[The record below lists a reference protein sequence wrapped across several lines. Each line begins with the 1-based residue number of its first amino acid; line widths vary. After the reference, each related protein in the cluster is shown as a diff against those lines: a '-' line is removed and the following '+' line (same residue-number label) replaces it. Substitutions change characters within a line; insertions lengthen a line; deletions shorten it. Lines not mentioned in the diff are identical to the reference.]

1 MLVVGAK
8 HEDSR
13 RENEKKPVGC
23 MPLFTFEVEVSF
35 PGGMKWMLLVK
46 EMRFRELLIL

>member
-23 MPLFTFEVEVSF
+23 MPLFTFEVEVSS
-35 PGGMKWMLLVK
+35 PGGEKEMMLVK
-46 EMRFRELLIL
+46 EMRSRELSIL

>member
-23 MPLFTFEVEVSF
+23 MPLFTFGVEVSF
-35 PGGMKWMLLVK
+35 LTGKKKMMLVK
-46 EMRFRELLIL
+46 RVRLKDL